1 MVHYQSRRQRSYKV
15 LSLMSVT
22 ILLLMILSACGS
34 PQGQSNASTDK
45 AALDKAITHAQ
56 SVGVPDTLLH
66 PIENQEH
73 KISSTNEPVS
83 LFSNQ
88 SATDYYSNLAKNYQ
102 ILTVQVRG
110 LEYQTTQQ
118 YGHQASVDLKDFSS
132 ILSQRQTQGFVEVNN
147 FTGTLTQVQ
156 NEMNQAQQPRQ
167 FIQVSQESQKAT
179 EALRLLGAAND
190 QLSSFQAIVKT
201 LKSSNLDTTALDNQ
215 EAEDIQQFRKATT
228 PDDFRQIIKDLNAQS
243 QTANTISTQA
253 VPYVGQFKLGQFQAS
268 IDKVKSYGGNAE
280 PYQKQ
285 YDSDKALLDS
295 GNFVKFSTQLD
306 QNMADIQVPL
316 LQLQA
321 TYDVNQLM
329 NDTKNWGHAH
339 QYHDDFNGQSYDTA
353 YDYWNGTVYD
363 LNTELSYAQTADDFQ
378 AIIDSAKNQRT
389 LFNGMK
395 TDAGDTTPYNA
406 PHQSD
411 LTLMKEFNAM
421 KGKVIVTSLYNGALR
436 VYQDGKLVHSTLV
449 VSGMPD
455 KPSPP
460 GVTTV
465 TNRQSPATFKAFDQ
479 NKNSPFYYPDTKI
492 NYAMMYHTG
501 EYYYHDSW
509 WRAPDDYGPGKQ
521 FPHYAP
527 AAFNSGTHGCINMSL
542 DQAAWLWK
550 FTTPTDPN
558 GADTVTSI
566 VY

>member
-1 MVHYQSRRQRSYKV
+1 MVDYHTSRQRSYKV

-22 ILLLMILSACGS
+22 ILLLMMLSACGN
-34 PQGQSNASTDK
+34 PQVQNSASTDK
-45 AALDKAITHAQ
+45 AALDKAIAHAQ
-56 SVGVPDTLLH
+56 SVGVPDTLLS
-66 PIENQEH
+66 PILNQEH
-73 KISSTNEPVS
+73 KVSSTNEPVT

-88 SATDYYSNLAKNYQ
+88 PATDYYSNLAKNYQ
-102 ILTVQVRG
+102 LLTVQVRG
-110 LEYQTTQQ
+110 LEYQATQQ
-118 YGHQASVDLKDFSS
+118 SGHQASVDLKAFSS
-132 ILSQRQTQGFVEVNN
+132 ILSQRQTQGFVEAQN
-147 FTGTLTQVQ
+147 FTNTLTQVQ
-156 NEMNQAQQPRQ
+156 NEMNRAQEPKQY
-167 FIQVSQESQKAT
+167 IQVSQKSQQAT
-179 EALRLLGAAND
+179 EALKLLGTAND
-190 QLSSFQAIVKT
+190 QLGSFQTLIKT
-201 LKSSNLDTTALDNQ
+201 LKSSNLDTTALDQQ
-215 EAEDIQQFRKATT
+215 EADDVQQFRQATT
-228 PDDFRQIIKDLNAQS
+228 PDDFRKIIKDLNAQT

-268 IDKVKSYGGNAE
+268 IDKVKSYGGNADQ
-280 PYQKQ
+280 YQQQ
-285 YDSDKALLDS
+285 YNSDKALLDS
-295 GNFVKFSTQLD
+295 GNFVKFTTDLNQH
-306 QNMADIQVPL
+306 MADIRVPL

-329 NDTKNWGHAH
+329 TDAKNWGHSH
-339 QYHDDFNGQSYDTA
+339 QYHDSFNGQTYDTA

-363 LNTELSYAQTADDFQ
+363 LNSELTTAVTTDDFQ
-378 AIIDSAKNQRT
+378 AIIDSAKDQRT
-389 LFNGMK
+389 LFEGMK
-395 TDAGDTTPYNA
+395 TDAVDSTPYNV

-411 LTLMKEFNAM
+411 LKLMQEFNAT
-421 KGKVIVTSLYNGALR
+421 KGKVVVTSLNNGALR
-436 VYQDGKLVHSTLV
+436 VYQDGKLVHSMLV

-460 GVTTV
+460 GVTTI

-509 WRAPDDYGPGKQ
+509 WRADDDYGPGKQ

-527 AAFNSGTHGCINMSL
+527 AAFNDGTHGCINMSL
-542 DQAAWLWK
+542 DEAAWLWK

-558 GADTVTSI
+558 GTDTVTSI